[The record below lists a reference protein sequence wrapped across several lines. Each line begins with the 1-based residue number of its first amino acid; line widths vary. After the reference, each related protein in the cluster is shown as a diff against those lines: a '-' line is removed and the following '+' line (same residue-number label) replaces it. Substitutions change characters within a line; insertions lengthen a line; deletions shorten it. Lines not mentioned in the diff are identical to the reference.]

1 MPQVNSRK
9 IMKKLIVTILI
20 FLSMILLIIPIEP
33 LKATDNGVNVN
44 VNIKKT
50 ITLSITSM
58 VKSYNITS
66 NNWGK
71 TYTWNNNITV
81 NVKSNTDWEM
91 KTELSQDLTKTTPSY
106 ETIPTNNNYRWKGGD
121 QLNFIYWT
129 RVAGSGTAQ
138 IVKTGTITTGLDIPI
153 SIQLY
158 VPNNQAVG
166 TYTTTIIF
174 TANPTI

>member
-1 MPQVNSRK
+1 
-9 IMKKLIVTILI
+9 MKKLIVIIILVFLSTI
-20 FLSMILLIIPIEP
+20 FLIPIEP
-33 LKATDNGVNVN
+33 LKATDNDVNVN

-50 ITLSITSM
+50 ITLSITNIP
-58 VKSYNITS
+58 KSYNINS
-66 NNWGK
+66 SNWGK

-91 KTELSQDLTKTTPSY
+91 TTELSQDLTKTTAPY
-106 ETIPTNNNYRWKGGD
+106 ETIPTNDNYRWKGGD

-129 RVAGSGTAQ
+129 RVGGNGTAQ
-138 IVKTGTITTGLDIPI
+138 TVKTGTITTGLDIPI